1 MTPLAITPGD
11 PGGIGPDLCIQAAAD
26 GELNGVVVADPQLIK
41 RRADTLG
48 LSVKIM
54 DADHYNPERTQ
65 GIIYV
70 EPVATADP
78 TNMPGVWIQLTPD
91 TACNH
96 LSMRLKESTKEISER
111 L

>member
-11 PGGIGPDLCIQAAAD
+11 PGGISPDLCIQAAAD
-26 GELNGVVVADPQLIK
+26 GELDGVVVADPEIIK

-65 GIIYV
+65 GIVYV

-78 TNMPGVWIQLTPD
+78 TNMPGVSDQLTPD
-91 TACNH
+91 TASNQ
-96 LSMRLKESTKEISER
+96 LSMRFKESKKGISER

>member
-26 GELNGVVVADPQLIK
+26 GELNGVVVADPEIIK
-41 RRADTLG
+41 RRADSLG

-54 DADHYNPERTQ
+54 DADHYNLSALRESFTLNQWQQPIPRICQESR
-65 GIIYV
+65 
-70 EPVATADP
+70 
-78 TNMPGVWIQLTPD
+78 IQLTPD

-96 LSMRLKESTKEISER
+96 LSMRFKESKKGISER